1 MQDRTYYEIKF
12 RNYPDIVKKKDLLV
26 MLDNIDGRTAT
37 KLFKENYIFH
47 FRVGRYIYIPK
58 ESIIDFLVSDA
69 YIQFRQR
76 VDWSRFRFS
85 EDADEKI
92 RIKILMLCEQPK
104 SRRDLMYYL
113 DISSRKTFVRLY
125 LKPLLESGELQM
137 TVPDQPSISTQK
149 YVRVRK

>member
-85 EDADEKI
+85 EDVDEKI

-125 LKPLLESGELQM
+125 LKPLLESGDLRM
-137 TVPDQPSISTQK
+137 TVPEQPSISTQK
-149 YVRVRK
+149 YVRAR